1 MKIAAPFDEDT
12 ILSLKAGDLV
22 EISGRFI
29 TARDAAHKRL
39 VETLARGEALPVSVE
54 GEVIY
59 YVGPAPAKPGQP
71 VGSAG
76 PTTSGRMDPY
86 TVPLLEQGVKGLIG
100 KGYRSKEVRE
110 ALVEYR
116 AVYLAAVGG
125 AAALLAQRI
134 TSSRVIAYED
144 LGSEAI
150 HEFLVEN
157 FPAVVVNDIYGG
169 DAYASGRLKH
179 LEGAS

>member
-1 MKIAAPFDEDT
+1 
-12 ILSLKAGDLV
+12 L
-22 EISGRFI
+22 
-29 TARDAAHKRL
+29 
-39 VETLARGEALPVSVE
+39 
-54 GEVIY
+54 
-59 YVGPAPAKPGQP
+59 
-71 VGSAG
+71 
-76 PTTSGRMDPY
+76 
-86 TVPLLEQGVKGLIG
+86 
-100 KGYRSKEVRE
+100 KEVRE